1 MIRRIIALYVI
12 VVGLMLTLSA
22 CANLSDVLCRPA
34 GQCPNAPDGIGK
46 DH

>member
-1 MIRRIIALYVI
+1 MIRRVIALYVI

-22 CANLSDVLCRPA
+22 CTNLVDVLCPPA
-34 GQCPNAPDGIGK
+34 GQCPNAPDAIGK